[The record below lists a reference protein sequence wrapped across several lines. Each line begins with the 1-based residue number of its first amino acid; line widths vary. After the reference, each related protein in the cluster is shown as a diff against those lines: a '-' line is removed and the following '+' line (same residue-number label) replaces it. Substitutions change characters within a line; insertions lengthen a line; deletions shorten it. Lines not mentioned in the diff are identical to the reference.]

1 MKDVLLSIKNM
12 AQGLPRLNAIST
24 WKGHRKKKFS
34 VL

>member
-24 WKGHRKKKFS
+24 WKGHRKKEFS